1 MRAGAFLTILLLGTT
16 LCAQEKPK
24 APLLSAA
31 DQKRVDEAIARGV
44 AFLQGQSTLDPKG
57 THATELMLWTL
68 VHAGVR
74 AGNPKFDELFQKM
87 IDDPMTHTYR
97 VSLQAMI
104 LEELDRVKHQK
115 RIYQCAQFLIDNQ
128 CKNGQWYYG
137 EAIKPVD
144 LPVEDVATGPKNF
157 ADAQPG
163 DKPNVVKKL
172 TIKRRRDGPDEG
184 DNSNSQYAALGL
196 RACQDAGIVLPREA
210 ILRARAWWR
219 LSMQE
224 EEVKGRPSVATGTE
238 VSLPAAGWCYGGK
251 THGHKPY
258 GTMTAGAVG
267 SLAICSFM
275 LGEKNPRK
283 EIALLR
289 GLEWMGREFTV
300 SANPGPPEHSPD
312 NTAWMTYYWLYAMER
327 AGLLAGVETMGGHK
341 WYAEG
346 VQWLLAQQK
355 GDGSWLGALP
365 HADRPVELNAVWDT
379 CFAIL
384 FLKRAT
390 KPLQD
395 VASTDRFHQKK

>member
-1 MRAGAFLTILLLGTT
+1 MRAGAFLTVLLLLSTA
-16 LCAQEKPK
+16 LPAQEKPK

-31 DQKRVDEAIARGV
+31 DQKRVDDAIAKGV
-44 AFLQGQSTLDPKG
+44 VFLQGQATLDPKG

-87 IDDPMTHTYR
+87 IDNPMTITYR

-104 LEELDRVKHQK
+104 LEELDRVRHQK

-144 LPVEDVATGPKNF
+144 LPVDDVATGAKNF
-157 ADAQPG
+157 ADPQPG
-163 DKPNVVKKL
+163 DKPGVVRKL
-172 TIKRRRDGPDEG
+172 TIKRRRDGPEEG

-196 RACQDAGIVLPREA
+196 RACHDAGIVLPRES

-224 EEVKGRPSVATGTE
+224 EEVKGRPAVATGAE
-238 VSLPAAGWCYGGK
+238 GSLPAAGWCYGGK

-267 SLAICSFM
+267 SLAICSY
-275 LGEKNPRK
+275 LVGEKNPRK
-283 EIALLR
+283 EIAVLR

-341 WYAEG
+341 WYQEG
-346 VQWLLAQQK
+346 VQWLLQQQK

-365 HADRPVELNAVWDT
+365 HGDRPVELNAVWDS

-395 VASTDRFHQKK
+395 VASTDRFHKK

>member
-1 MRAGAFLTILLLGTT
+1 MRAGAFLTILLLGTS
-16 LCAQEKPK
+16 LSAQDKPK
-24 APLLSAA
+24 APLLTAA
-31 DQKRVDEAIARGV
+31 DQKRVDEAIAKGV
-44 AFLQGQSTLDPKG
+44 VFLQGQTPLDPKG

-87 IDDPMTHTYR
+87 IDDPMVHTYR

-104 LEELDRVKHQK
+104 LEELDRVRHQK

-137 EAIKPVD
+137 EAVKPVD
-144 LPVEDVATGPKNF
+144 LPSDDVATGAKSF
-157 ADAQPG
+157 ADPQAG
-163 DKPNVVKKL
+163 DKPAVVKKL

-196 RACQDAGIVLPREA
+196 RACHDAGIVLPRES

-224 EEVKGRPSVATGTE
+224 EDVKGRPAVATGAE
-238 VSLPAAGWCYGGK
+238 ASVMAAGWCYGGK

-258 GTMTAGAVG
+258 GTMTAGGVG
-267 SLAICSFM
+267 SLAICSYL

-327 AGLLAGVETMGGHK
+327 AGLLSGVETIGGHK
-341 WYAEG
+341 WYQEG
-346 VQWLLAQQK
+346 VQWLLQQQK
-355 GDGSWLGALP
+355 GDGSWLGAAP
-365 HADRPVELNAVWDT
+365 HGDRPVELNAVWDT
-379 CFAIL
+379 SFAIL